1 MRMMAMISMPAAAGS
16 RAVKDGTIGK
26 LMQQTQERW
35 NPEAM
40 YFAAPDGQ
48 RTAYIIFD
56 MPDSSGLPSFAEPFF
71 AALVADVQ
79 VVPVMNGEDLQKGLA
94 QLR

>member
-1 MRMMAMISMPAAAGS
+1 MRMMAMISMPAAAGN

-71 AALVADVQ
+71 AALDADVQ